1 MVGDEIKRTRKLRG
15 ITQRDLAK
23 MINVKPNTMSQY
35 ENGKSEVSFHVLR
48 EISRALGCSSL
59 DLAYEELGIEKP
71 CVGSCEAKNGAG
83 SDEELAMEQM
93 ISEMFK
99 SIDIKCKYKVLEYV
113 REQVIV
119 SNHYK
124 KLRHS

>member
-1 MVGDEIKRTRKLRG
+1 MIGDEIKRIRKLRG

-23 MINVKPNTMSQY
+23 MVNVKPNTMSQY
-35 ENGKSEVSFHVLR
+35 ESGKSEVSFNVLR
-48 EISRALGCSSL
+48 EISNALSCSPL
-59 DLAYEELGIEKP
+59 DLAYEELAIDKP
-71 CVGSCEAKNGAG
+71 CLSLCTAATDDN

-93 ISEMFK
+93 ILDMFK

-124 KLRHS
+124 QLKYR

>member
-1 MVGDEIKRTRKLRG
+1 MIGDEIKRIRKLRG
-15 ITQRDLAK
+15 ITQRDLAQ
-23 MINVKPNTMSQY
+23 MVNVKPNTMSQY
-35 ENGKSEVSFHVLR
+35 ESGKNEVSFHILR
-48 EISRALGCSSL
+48 EISAALSCSPL
-59 DLAYEELGIEKP
+59 DLAYEELALDKP
-71 CVGSCEAKNGAG
+71 CASLCTEKT
-83 SDEELAMEQM
+83 DENSAEEPAIEQM
-93 ISEMFK
+93 ILEMLK